1 MGLGSLLGLGKRA
14 KPLVLHIDDSPLLVE
29 TTKAMLVTIGCD
41 VISATSGEQG
51 IELAKKNH
59 PDLVLVD
66 AMMPGMDGYATTRA
80 LKADA
85 STGDIPVVMLTGN
98 DQVKS
103 VDLSH
108 SAGADGYI
116 VKPIQVD
123 RLSQKLKP
131 FLWKENA

>member
-1 MGLGSLLGLGKRA
+1 VGLGSLLGMKRA
-14 KPLVLHIDDSPLLVE
+14 RPLVLHIDDSPLLIE
-29 TTKAMLVTIGCD
+29 TTKAMLVSIGCD
-41 VISATSGEQG
+41 VISALNGEEG
-51 IELAKKNH
+51 LALARKNK
-59 PDLVLVD
+59 PDLILVD
-66 AMMPGMDGYATTRA
+66 AMMPGIDGYTTTRA

-85 STGDIPVVMLTGN
+85 ATSTIPVVMLTGN

-123 RLSQKLKP
+123 RLSAKLKP

>member
-1 MGLGSLLGLGKRA
+1 MKRA
-14 KPLVLHIDDSPLLVE
+14 RPLVLHIDDSPLLIE
-29 TTKAMLVTIGCD
+29 TTKAMLVSIGCD
-41 VISATSGEQG
+41 VISALNGEEG
-51 IELAKKNH
+51 IQLAKKNK
-59 PDLVLVD
+59 PDLILVD
-66 AMMPGMDGYATTRA
+66 AMMPGIDGYTTTRA

-85 STGDIPVVMLTGN
+85 ATNTIPVVMLTGN

-123 RLSQKLKP
+123 RLSAKLKP
-131 FLWKENA
+131 FLWKEGA

>member
-1 MGLGSLLGLGKRA
+1 MGLGNLLGIGKRA
-14 KPLVLHIDDSPLLVE
+14 RPLVLHIDDSPLLVE
-29 TTKAMLVTIGCD
+29 TTKAMLVSIGCD
-41 VISATSGEQG
+41 VISALNGEEG
-51 IELAKKNH
+51 IALARKNH

-66 AMMPGMDGYATTRA
+66 AMMPGMDGYTTTRA
-80 LKADA
+80 LKSDS
-85 STGDIPVVMLTGN
+85 STNDIPVVMLTGN

-123 RLSQKLKP
+123 RLSAKLKP
-131 FLWKENA
+131 FLWKE

>member
-1 MGLGSLLGLGKRA
+1 MGLGSFLGISKRA
-14 KPLVLHIDDSPLLVE
+14 RPLVLHIDDSPLLIE
-29 TTKAMLVTIGCD
+29 TTKAMLVSIGCD
-41 VISATSGEQG
+41 VISSLNGEEG
-51 IELAKKNH
+51 LALARKNH

-66 AMMPGMDGYATTRA
+66 AMMPGMDGYSTTRA
-80 LKADA
+80 IKSDTATA
-85 STGDIPVVMLTGN
+85 DIPVVMLTGN

-123 RLSQKLKP
+123 RLSAKLKP
-131 FLWKENA
+131 FLWKEAP

>member
-1 MGLGSLLGLGKRA
+1 MFGIGKRA
-14 KPLVLHIDDSPLLVE
+14 KPLVLHIDDSPLLIE
-29 TTKAMLVTIGCD
+29 TTKAMLVSIGCE
-41 VISATSGEQG
+41 VISALNGEDG
-51 IELAKKNH
+51 IALAKKNK
-59 PDLVLVD
+59 PDLVLCD
-66 AMMPGMDGYATTRA
+66 AMMPGMDGYTTTRA
-80 LKADA
+80 LKGDA
-85 STGDIPVVMLTGN
+85 ATADIPVVMLTGN

-123 RLSQKLKP
+123 RLSAKLKP

>member
-1 MGLGSLLGLGKRA
+1 MKRA
-14 KPLVLHIDDSPLLVE
+14 RPLVLHIDDSPLLIE
-29 TTKAMLVTIGCD
+29 TTKAMLVSIGCD
-41 VISATSGEQG
+41 VISALNGEEG
-51 IELAKKNH
+51 LALARKNK

-66 AMMPGMDGYATTRA
+66 AMMPGIDGYTTTRA

-85 STGDIPVVMLTGN
+85 ATSTIPVVMLTGN

-123 RLSQKLKP
+123 RLSAKLKP